1 MPTRRRWLIAANLGL
16 GGSIIVAAF
25 AGSAAGLQ
33 PATRA
38 RGQYTMVA
46 GEVQGGGDASAIYI
60 IDSINEEM
68 VALRWN
74 QSRHELDGI
83 DFRNLHA
90 DANKEPGR

>member
-1 MPTRRRWLIAANLGL
+1 
-16 GGSIIVAAF
+16 
-25 AGSAAGLQ
+25 
-33 PATRA
+33 
-38 RGQYTMVA
+38 
-46 GEVQGGGDASAIYI
+46 
-60 IDSINEEM
+60 M